1 MIGITLWMRSTR
13 AVIPGV
19 TGISLAA
26 CVVAIAAG
34 FAFAVA
40 VALLHHRSS
49 VASGI
54 WQLE

>member
-1 MIGITLWMRSTR
+1 MLN
-13 AVIPGV
+13 
-19 TGISLAA
+19 TGISLVVP
-26 CVVAIAAG
+26 VVAIAAG

-40 VALLHHRSS
+40 VAVLHHQSS